1 MIFLKNRDLLA
12 ITFCLVCFNIFA
24 QELIVKDDQD
34 NSRISNVS
42 VHNTQK
48 TISVLSDFEGF
59 LDLSKFNKND
69 TLIFSHL
76 SYEKLLIVKSSFTL
90 ENSILFMSSN
100 TQKLNEI
107 ILSVARNKEDKRKIS
122 KQVSLI
128 NSKSLELDRPQTSA
142 DLLLNA
148 SGIRVQK
155 SQGGGGSPVIRGFE
169 ANRVLLVIDGVRMNN
184 AIYRSG
190 HLQNS
195 ISVNPNSLER
205 TEVIYGPSSVGYGS
219 DALGGVVHYY
229 TKTPKINNVKKSTIQ
244 MLSSFNPRLNNTV
257 QNLDFEHSEKKWAS
271 YTNISF
277 SKFGDIVM
285 GSQRNHGF
293 KNWGLNDY
301 YLDPDI
307 YNDFKIENSNPKVQ
321 LNTSYHQ
328 FDFMQKFNI
337 MLSESSNIVLNFQH
351 SKSSDINRF
360 DKLNEMKAGA
370 FKYSGWW
377 YGPQKRTMISSAVN
391 FSKKKKLS
399 DKVKLLFAYQK
410 IGESRHFRKFQALS
424 KHNQIEDLD
433 IFSINS
439 DFIKN
444 NSNNSSLAYGFEYV
458 FNNINS
464 KAYVSNYNTNSSNEL
479 IEIGNTYN
487 ITARYPSE
495 EGHYATAAAY
505 YEYRKDLSL
514 KSNVNIGMRYTNTQ
528 LRAKWNDQAIVNA
541 NISDIRSQNSSLTSS
556 VGYVLRP
563 EKSWQIN
570 ANFSSGFRSPNI
582 DDIGK
587 IREKNGLLTVPNA
600 KLMPEYA
607 YNTELGFYKFFN
619 KKQNS
624 ISLNTYY
631 THISRH
637 ITRDYFKILSDT
649 STDDDSTILFNSEEV
664 ITMANVNKGSAYIY
678 GSTLDLKL
686 SIYNNLFFNGSL
698 TLTEGGSIENDHP
711 LPSISPL
718 FGHFTLKL
726 KLNKSETQLAYRFSN
741 SKNPDEYS
749 LGGEDGLEETPEIY
763 TGLIS
768 SFYGMPSWSVLK
780 LSSSYKFSAKFKTT
794 IILDNLFDLHYR
806 EFASGIS
813 APGRNLNLVLSYK
826 F

>member
-1 MIFLKNRDLLA
+1 MIFLKNRDILA
-12 ITFCLVCFNIFA
+12 ITFCLVYLNIFS
-24 QELIVKDDQD
+24 QKLIVIDDQD
-34 NSRISNVS
+34 NSKIHNVS
-42 VHNTQK
+42 VYNTQK
-48 TISVLSDFEGF
+48 TISVLSDVEGA

-76 SYEKLLIVKSSFTL
+76 SYEKLFISKSSFTID
-90 ENSILFMSSN
+90 NSILFMSSN

-107 ILSVARNKEDKRKIS
+107 ILSVARNKEDKQKIS
-122 KQVSLI
+122 KQISLI
-128 NSKSLELDRPQTSA
+128 TSKNLDLDMPQTSA

-148 SGIRVQK
+148 SGVRVQK

-219 DALGGVVHYY
+219 DALGGIVHYY
-229 TKTPKINNVKKSTIQ
+229 TKTPKINNVKKWTIQ
-244 MLSSFNPRLNNTV
+244 ALSSFNPRLHNTV

-271 YTNISF
+271 YTNLSF
-277 SKFGDIVM
+277 SKFGDIIM

-293 KNWGLNDY
+293 KDWGLDNY
-301 YLDPDI
+301 YLDPNI
-307 YNDFKIENSNPKVQ
+307 FNEFKIKNSNPKIQ

-337 MLSESSNIVLNFQH
+337 MLSESSNLVLNFQH

-360 DKLNEMKAGA
+360 DKLNEIKDGDY
-370 FKYSGWW
+370 KYSGWW
-377 YGPQKRTMISSAVN
+377 YGPQKRTMISSAIN

-410 IGESRHFRKFQALS
+410 IGESRHFRKFQELS
-424 KHNQIEDLD
+424 KHNQIESLNVY
-433 IFSINS
+433 SINS

-444 NSNNSSLAYGFEYV
+444 NSNNSSLAYGFEYI

-464 KAYVSNYNTNSSNEL
+464 MAYISNYNAGSSNEL

-487 ITARYPSE
+487 IPTRYPSD
-495 EGHYATAAAY
+495 EGHYGTAAAY
-505 YEYRKDLSL
+505 YEYRKDLSP
-514 KSNVNIGMRYTNTQ
+514 KSNVNMGMRYTNTQ
-528 LRAKWNDQAIVNA
+528 LRAKWNDQVIINA
-541 NISDIRSQNSSLTSS
+541 NISDIHTQNSSLTGCI
-556 VGYVLRP
+556 GYVLRP
-563 EKSWQIN
+563 DKNWQIN
-570 ANFSSGFRSPNI
+570 ANFSSGFRAPNI

-587 IREKNGLLTVPNA
+587 IRENRGVLTVPNA

-631 THISRH
+631 THISKH

-649 STDDDSTILFNSEEV
+649 STDDDSTIIFNSVEV

-678 GSTLDLKL
+678 GSTIDLKL
-686 SIYNNLFFNGSL
+686 SMSNNLFFKGSL
-698 TLTEGGSIENDHP
+698 TFTEGGSVQNDHP

-718 FGHFTLKL
+718 FGHFNLKL
-726 KLNKSETQLAYRFSN
+726 RLNKSEIKLAYRFSN
-741 SKNPDEYS
+741 SKNPNEYS
-749 LGGEDGLEETPEIY
+749 LGGEDNLEETPEIY
-763 TGLIS
+763 KGLDS
-768 SFYGMPSWSVLK
+768 YYYGTPSWSVLK
-780 LSSSYKFSAKFKTT
+780 LSSSYEFSNKFKAN